1 MTLFLL
7 FVSAQMAGNGIAC
20 LIAAAVWHITR
31 PRLVDISKASR
42 LDGVDSYVVKTPAEL
57 KPC

>member
-7 FVSAQMAGNGIAC
+7 FVSAQLFGNGIAC

-31 PRLVDISKASR
+31 PRLVDI
-42 LDGVDSYVVKTPAEL
+42 GKTARQSVGDYAIEVE
-57 KPC
+57 PC